1 MRIKRIVTMITAVAV
16 IFSVAGISTVGNVS
30 KAADGFEADTLY
42 VATADSLTVK
52 DGQYAIKEG
61 ADFNSGEFFVAGSTT
76 SSVYTSFK
84 YADADGNVKEV
95 DDPKLL
101 TAYYTEYDESIEQD
115 VFEKAN
121 PAEFVIEKPYKNSN
135 IMKFTYKG
143 GPIEFSSEYVITYS
157 GAQPDENYEKRITCL
172 YGPAVLQET
181 GTYDS
186 TVVGDKS
193 FVKEIKTNGAQDINV
208 YSAVVDTSDMI
219 HWNTINSAELDSVRL
234 TDELGNDLT
243 DLLVEDK
250 NVSLTEDTGRNI
262 IFGDKFV
269 IQKGI
274 LKNSATL
281 EISIKLN
288 ATGGDGQE
296 RTYVQTNR
304 VYIFYSDS
312 VEKQKNPMTLTVSK
326 KTYSVKKDLK
336 KKKTFNIGVKNAK
349 GKVTYTLSKNAK
361 KAKLSVTSKGK
372 VTVPKKCKK
381 GVYNIKVKAA
391 GNDEYKSA
399 QKTVTITVKK

>member
-16 IFSVAGISTVGNVS
+16 IFSMAGISSAGNVS

-42 VATADSLTVK
+42 AATADSLTVK

-121 PAEFVIEKPYKNSN
+121 PAEFVIEKPYENSN
-135 IMKFTYKG
+135 IMKFSYKG
-143 GPIEFSSEYVITYS
+143 GSIEFSNEYIITYS
-157 GAQPDENYEKRITCL
+157 GAQPNQNFEKRITCA
-172 YGPAVLQET
+172 YGPAVLQES
-181 GTYDS
+181 GTYNS

-312 VEKQKNPMTLTVSK
+312 AEKQKNPMTLTVSK
-326 KTYSVKKDLK
+326 KTYSAKKDLK

-349 GKVTYTLSKNAK
+349 GKVAYTLSKNAK

>member
-16 IFSVAGISTVGNVS
+16 IFSMAGISSAGNVS

-42 VATADSLTVK
+42 AATADSLTVK

-61 ADFNSGEFFVAGSTT
+61 ADFNSGEYFVAGSTT
-76 SSVYTSFK
+76 SSIYTLFK
-84 YADADGNVKEV
+84 YCDVDGNVKEV

-101 TAYYTEYDESIEQD
+101 TAYYTYYDESIEQD

-157 GAQPDENYEKRITCL
+157 GAQTDENFEKRITCA

-193 FVKEIKTNGAQDINV
+193 FVKEIKTNGAQDVNV

-219 HWNTINSAELDSVRL
+219 FWKTINSAELDSVRL

-296 RTYVQTNR
+296 HIYVQTNR

-312 VEKQKNPMTLTVSK
+312 AEKQKNPMTLTVSK
-326 KTYSVKKDLK
+326 KTYSAKKDLK
-336 KKKTFNIGVKNAK
+336 KKKSFNIGVKNAK

-361 KAKLSVTSKGK
+361 KAKLSVTSKGE

-391 GNDEYKSA
+391 GNDEYKSSE
-399 QKTVTITVKK
+399 KTVTITVKK

>member
-42 VATADSLTVK
+42 AAAESSLTVK
-52 DGQYAIKEG
+52 DGQYAIKED
-61 ADFNSGEFFVAGSTT
+61 ANFNSGEYFVAGSTT

-101 TAYYTEYDESIEQD
+101 TAYYTYYDESSEQD

-157 GAQPDENYEKRITCL
+157 GAQPDENYEKRITCA

-181 GTYDS
+181 GTYNS

-219 HWNTINSAELDSVRL
+219 FWNTINSAELDSVRL

-312 VEKQKNPMTLTVSK
+312 AEKQKNPMTLTVSK

>member
-16 IFSVAGISTVGNVS
+16 IFSMAGISSAGNVS

-42 VATADSLTVK
+42 VAAESSLTVK
-52 DGQYAIKEG
+52 DSQYVIKEG
-61 ADFNSGEFFVAGSTT
+61 ADFNSGEYFVAGSTT

-135 IMKFTYKG
+135 IMKFSYKG
-143 GPIEFSSEYVITYS
+143 GPIEFSREYVITYS

-274 LKNSATL
+274 LSTSATL

-312 VEKQKNPMTLTVSK
+312 AEKQKNPMTLTVSK
-326 KTYSVKKDLK
+326 KTYSAKKDLK

-349 GKVTYTLSKNAK
+349 GKVAYTLSKNAK

>member
-16 IFSVAGISTVGNVS
+16 IFSMAGISTVGNVS

-42 VATADSLTVK
+42 AAAESSLTVK
-52 DGQYAIKEG
+52 DGQYAIKED
-61 ADFNSGEFFVAGSTT
+61 ANFNSGEYFVAGSTT

-101 TAYYTEYDESIEQD
+101 TAYYTYYDESSEQD

-181 GTYDS
+181 GTYNS

-219 HWNTINSAELDSVRL
+219 FWNTINSAELDSVRL

-296 RTYVQTNR
+296 STYVQTNR

-312 VEKQKNPMTLTVSK
+312 AEKQKNPMTLTVSK

>member
-16 IFSVAGISTVGNVS
+16 ILSVAGISSAGNVS

-42 VATADSLTVK
+42 AAAESSLTVK

-61 ADFNSGEFFVAGSTT
+61 ADFNSGEYFVAGSTT

-101 TAYYTEYDESIEQD
+101 TAYYTYYDESAEQD

-157 GAQPDENYEKRITCL
+157 GAQPDQNYEKRITCA
-172 YGPAVLQET
+172 YGPAVLQES

-243 DLLVEDK
+243 DLLVENK

-274 LKNSATL
+274 LNTSATL

-312 VEKQKNPMTLTVSK
+312 AEKQKNPMTLTVSK